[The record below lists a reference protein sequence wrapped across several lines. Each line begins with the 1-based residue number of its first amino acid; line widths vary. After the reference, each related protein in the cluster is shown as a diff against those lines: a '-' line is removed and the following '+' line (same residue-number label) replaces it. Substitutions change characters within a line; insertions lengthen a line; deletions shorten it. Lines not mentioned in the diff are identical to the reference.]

1 MFHEYN
7 NLQSNQNEIKFKK
20 EIEDMNQIELL

>member
-7 NLQSNQNEIKFKK
+7 NLQSNQNAIKYKK